1 MVRPIQWPMTCS
13 PSPATPLETAPLE
26 TAQLEAYLGEL
37 QAHYDLGDWQLEV
50 KFVPNA
56 SLGAGRAAE
65 LYLEE
70 PYRYA
75 RVDLADSLRS
85 APFSVIAH
93 ILEHEVQHVALWP
106 LDALRALVLECVPD
120 ALSGPLKGEF
130 NRVNERLRATLER
143 VQKKGALLESARG

>member
-1 MVRPIQWPMTCS
+1 MTHS
-13 PSPATPLETAPLE
+13 PTPTAPLLE
-26 TAQLEAYLGEL
+26 HAQLTDYLREL
-37 QAHYDLGDWQLEV
+37 QAQYDLGDWQLEV
-50 KFVPNA
+50 KFVPEA

-75 RVDLADSLRS
+75 RVDLADSLRG
-85 APFSVIAH
+85 APFSVVAH

-120 ALSGPLKGEF
+120 TLYGPLRGEF

-143 VQKKGALLESARG
+143 VQKKSAPL

>member
-1 MVRPIQWPMTCS
+1 MTHA
-13 PSPATPLETAPLE
+13 PAPTDPTLEH
-26 TAQLEAYLGEL
+26 AQLEAYLSEL
-37 QAHYDLGDWQLEV
+37 QTQYDLGDWRLEV
-50 KFVPNA
+50 KFVPAA

-75 RVDLADSLRS
+75 RIDLSESLQA
-85 APFSVIAH
+85 APFSVLAH

-120 ALSGPLKGEF
+120 TLYGPLRGEF

-143 VQKKGALLESARG
+143 IQKKSALLESA

>member
-1 MVRPIQWPMTCS
+1 MTCS
-13 PSPATPLETAPLE
+13 PAPAALLE
-26 TAQLEAYLGEL
+26 TAQLADYLSEL

-50 KFVPNA
+50 KFVPET

-75 RVDLADSLRS
+75 RIDLADTLQR
-85 APFSVIAH
+85 APFGVVAH

-120 ALSGPLKGEF
+120 TLYGPLRGEF

-143 VQKKGALLESARG
+143 VQKKSAPL

>member
-1 MVRPIQWPMTCS
+1 MAHSSAP
-13 PSPATPLETAPLE
+13 TARLD
-26 TAQLEAYLGEL
+26 TARLEAHLSEL
-37 QAHYDLGDWQLEV
+37 RAHYDLGDWQLEV
-50 KFVPNA
+50 KFVPAA

-75 RVDLADSLRS
+75 RVDLADTLQY
-85 APFSVIAH
+85 APFDVVAH
-93 ILEHEVQHVALWP
+93 ILEHEVQHIALWP

-120 ALSGPLKGEF
+120 ALYGPLRGEF

-143 VQKKGALLESARG
+143 VQKKSAPLESA